1 MISHQ
6 PEEYNCPFCLV
17 VNGIENE
24 HVLTRQDD
32 IIYKNAYV
40 TAFIAS
46 HWWPNNK
53 GHILIVPNRH
63 YENIYEIPDDYIC
76 GVHKLEKRIAKA
88 LKIVYKC
95 DGVSSRQHN
104 EPAGNQD
111 VWHYHLH
118 VFPRYRGDNL
128 YETCRENSNA
138 KERKDY
144 ANRLREYLEKVE

>member
-17 VNGIENE
+17 VEGIENE
-24 HVLTRQDD
+24 HVITLQED

-63 YENIYEIPDDYIC
+63 YENIYEIPVDYIC
-76 GVHKLEKRIAKA
+76 EVHMLEKRVAKA
-88 LKIVYKC
+88 IKKC
-95 DGVSSRQHN
+95 IQ
-104 EPAGNQD
+104 
-111 VWHYHLH
+111 L
-118 VFPRYRGDNL
+118 
-128 YETCRENSNA
+128 
-138 KERKDY
+138 
-144 ANRLREYLEKVE
+144 